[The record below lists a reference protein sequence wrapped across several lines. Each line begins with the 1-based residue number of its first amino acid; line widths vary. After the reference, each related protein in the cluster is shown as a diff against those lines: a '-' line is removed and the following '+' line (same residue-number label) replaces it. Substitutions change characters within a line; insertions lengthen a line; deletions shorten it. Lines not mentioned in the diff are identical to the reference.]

1 MAILEA
7 RQLKKHFGSIH
18 AVDGID
24 FRSEDGELL
33 AILGPSGSG
42 KSTLMRMV
50 AGLEEPTAGDI
61 TVNGE
66 SIVGIPPR
74 RRNVAMVFQS
84 FALYPHITVRENI
97 RFPLAA
103 RKVPETEQKR
113 KIDWV
118 AEILDIRDLLD
129 RRPSRLSGGQSQRVA
144 LARAMVRDPDL
155 FVFDEPLSSL
165 DAQIRSQA
173 RGELRSLLDRT
184 QITTLYV
191 THDQVEAM
199 TMGDRVAVL
208 KLGVLQQAGKPQELF
223 SNPAN
228 LFVAS
233 FIGSPAMNLLEAE
246 VVQQDGGLA
255 VRFGSLELG
264 VGDDTADKY
273 PGLKEYVGK
282 HVVLGLRPDY
292 FFRPDASVPPP
303 QRLVTRVSLVEPLGT
318 EVLAHLDTDATK
330 VLTEATDP
338 TGEGEEADDADREAL
353 KRNAKLT
360 TKFPTQ
366 DAPEAGAQFE
376 VAYDIERMYFFD
388 LDSGLAL

>member
-61 TVNGE
+61 TVDGE

-191 THDQVEAM
+191 THDQVEAL
-199 TMGDRVAVL
+199 GLADRVAVMQS
-208 KLGVLQQAGKPQELF
+208 GRIHQIGTPRELYDA
-223 SNPAN
+223 PAN
-228 LFVAS
+228 LFVAG
-233 FIGSPAMNLLEAE
+233 FIGDPPMNLFHHHDEIVGARPEHLIAEAE
-246 VVQQDGGLA
+246 LPDGVEAALQLDVEVEHLEFLGSEWLIYGL
-255 VRFGSLELG
+255 VHGG
-264 VGDDTADKY
+264 VPESD
-273 PGLKEYVGK
+273 E
-282 HVVLGLRPDY
+282 GLRIIARERQETPRLRAGERTRFVVPRHQAQY
-292 FFRPDASVPPP
+292 FDA
-303 QRLVTRVSLVEPLGT
+303 RTGTRKSGP
-318 EVLAHLDTDATK
+318 
-330 VLTEATDP
+330 
-338 TGEGEEADDADREAL
+338 
-353 KRNAKLT
+353 
-360 TKFPTQ
+360 
-366 DAPEAGAQFE
+366 E
-376 VAYDIERMYFFD
+376 VAV
-388 LDSGLAL
+388 A